1 MGSNGMG
8 SWCTKSVRGTHIC
21 SLWKGIR
28 MGWDKFVQ
36 HIDMV
41 VRLVI
46 TLNLG
51 MTGGVVSSPYERHF
65 QLYTLVRAIKM
76 HLLLPC

>member
-1 MGSNGMG
+1 
-8 SWCTKSVRGTHIC
+8 
-21 SLWKGIR
+21 